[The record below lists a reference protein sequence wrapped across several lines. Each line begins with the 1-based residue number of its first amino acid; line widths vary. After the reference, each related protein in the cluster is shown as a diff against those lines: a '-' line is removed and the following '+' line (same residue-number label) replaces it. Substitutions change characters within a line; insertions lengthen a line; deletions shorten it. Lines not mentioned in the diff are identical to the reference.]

1 MNKKTII
8 QVAMV
13 FLIIFIS
20 LLFYLRYFNKSPKNL
35 KENTIIENIDTN
47 QSDTS
52 NYIDNIN
59 YISSDTNGN
68 KYQITAEQAEI
79 KIDSPDLMFLKNI
92 IAYIFVKDSDTIK
105 ITSDLGEYNTTNYD
119 TAFSKNVI
127 ITHPDHKITG
137 EYANFSFLNNLGTI
151 TTNVVYIRDKTN
163 LFADRIEID
172 IITKD
177 TKIFMNDSTEKVLVE
192 GTK

>member
-1 MNKKTII
+1 MNKKTIT

-20 LLFYLRYFNKSPKNL
+20 LLFYLKYFNKSSKNL
-35 KENTIIENIDTN
+35 KENTIIKNIDIN

-52 NYIDNIN
+52 NYIDNVN
-59 YISSDTNGN
+59 YISSDTKGN

-79 KIDSPDLMFLKNI
+79 KVDSPDLMFLKNV

-105 ITSDLGEYNTTNYD
+105 ITSDLAEYNTKNYD
-119 TAFSKNVI
+119 TTFSKNVI

-137 EYANFSFLNNLGTI
+137 EYANFSFLNNLGII
-151 TTNVVYIRDKTN
+151 TTNVVYIGDKTN
-163 LFADRIEID
+163 LFADRIEMD
-172 IITKD
+172 IITQD
-177 TKIFMNDSTEKVLVE
+177 TKIFMNDSTEKVLIE

>member
-1 MNKKTII
+1 MNKKTLI
-8 QVAMV
+8 QVLMV
-13 FLIIFIS
+13 LLIVVIS
-20 LLFYLRYFNKSPKNL
+20 LLFYLKYFNKIPKDFEE
-35 KENTIIENIDTN
+35 KI
-47 QSDTS
+47 TS
-52 NYIDNIN
+52 EKTDDSKNSTSTYIDNIN
-59 YISSDTNGN
+59 YVSSDDKGN

-79 KIDSPDLMFLKNI
+79 KVDSPDLMFLKNI

-105 ITSDLGEYNTTNYD
+105 ITSDLGEYNTKNYD

-137 EYANFSFLNNLGTI
+137 EYANFSFLNNLVTI

-163 LFADRIEID
+163 LFADRIEMN